1 MPERAPTRC
10 REGKGRGAAHDSGRW
25 PEARARGGGRA
36 RARLRNVSRATY
48 HVSMSFLRRR
58 SAATPA
64 GPDFDVLAM
73 DPGDWPG
80 NLGAGLLPAPDGS
93 CQGVF
98 LRYDL
103 YGGRGPAMIIGNL
116 PEGSPARETEEG
128 QVPFE
133 VAQLLLALEND
144 EPIEVVSSE
153 DVPVMQGDN
162 LLIVR
167 RVKLSESRI
176 ACVQFDRSDGVLV
189 TIASWDRPITD
200 DLYTLLKPLP
210 PSCSSRAETSLHR
223 PPEYAGGLF
232 HALSLLMRGLSS
244 MTDHGS
250 VRSPER
256 PAPGGGVPAW
266 RTARRACVCRDGP
279 CGVRRWPCRPRA
291 GNYAL
296 LPASSAISRV
306 TWAAEVPSPVGPARI
321 CGEPCPRRR
330 SSSR

>member
-1 MPERAPTRC
+1 
-10 REGKGRGAAHDSGRW
+10 
-25 PEARARGGGRA
+25 
-36 RARLRNVSRATY
+36 
-48 HVSMSFLRRR
+48 MSFLRRR

-103 YGGRGPAMIIGNL
+103 FGGRGPAMIIGNL

-144 EPIEVVSSE
+144 EPVEVTGTE
-153 DVPVMQGDN
+153 DMPVMQGDN

-210 PSCSSRAETSLHR
+210 AE
-223 PPEYAGGLF
+223 LF
-232 HALSLLMRGLSS
+232 QQS
-244 MTDHGS
+244 
-250 VRSPER
+250 
-256 PAPGGGVPAW
+256 
-266 RTARRACVCRDGP
+266 
-279 CGVRRWPCRPRA
+279 
-291 GNYAL
+291 
-296 LPASSAISRV
+296 
-306 TWAAEVPSPVGPARI
+306 
-321 CGEPCPRRR
+321 
-330 SSSR
+330 